1 MACKRLATFGSML
14 AALLLL
20 PCIANAQEGQSPP
33 AQAEAEGDRD
43 ILVTGRPEE
52 EPSRNEV
59 SRQARA
65 VTRPQNMYHG
75 PLARFED
82 RLCPGILGLKTEYAA
97 LMIDRIRYNAEALDL
112 WMADDEGCTPNFIV
126 AFVKDGQGQLAA
138 LEREH
143 GYLFEG
149 LSVTERKE
157 LLAETG
163 PARVW
168 TSTEMRSRDGMPI
181 PRAQGLTDPPVVSM
195 WMAHSKI
202 YLAVR
207 EDITQVVVVFDM
219 DQVPGKSLVQ
229 LADYATMRGLA
240 RTRPVEDDPTMD
252 TILTL
257 FHSDAP
263 PAAMTE
269 FDLAYLAALYDG
281 IPNIAGITKL
291 LGVNRQLRLQEA
303 AETKAAGVGGE

>member
-1 MACKRLATFGSML
+1 MACRRLAAFGSTL

-20 PCIANAQEGQSPP
+20 PCTADAQDAPSPP
-33 AQAEAEGDRD
+33 PTDTDRD
-43 ILVTGRPEE
+43 ILVTGRLQD
-52 EPSRNEV
+52 EPSRSEV

-82 RLCPGILGLKTEYAA
+82 RLCPGIMGLKPDYAA

-112 WMADDEGCTPNFIV
+112 WMGDEEGCTPNFIV
-126 AFVKDGQGQLAA
+126 AFVEDGQGQLAA

-143 GYLFEG
+143 GYLFEE
-149 LSVTERKE
+149 LSVSERQE

-163 PARVW
+163 PVRVW
-168 TSTEMRSRDGMPI
+168 TTTAMRSRDGMPI
-181 PRAQGLTDPPVVSM
+181 GRAQGLTDPPVVSM
-195 WMAHSKI
+195 WSAHSKI

-207 EDITQVVVVFDM
+207 EDITQVVVVFDKG
-219 DQVPGKSLVQ
+219 QIAGKSLVQ

-240 RTRPVEDDPTMD
+240 RTQPVEDDPTMD

-257 FHSDAP
+257 FHSSAP
-263 PAAMTE
+263 PARMTE
-269 FDLAYLAALYDG
+269 FDAAYLAALYDG

-303 AETKAAGVGGE
+303 EAAGAGE